1 MHEETLNKERETSW
15 LQSFKKYLT
24 NTLTQQETSS
34 DTTKNTN
41 FKELVRKVTKQQ
53 QQAWGGKDN

>member
-1 MHEETLNKERETSW
+1 M
-15 LQSFKKYLT
+15 
-24 NTLTQQETSS
+24 LTQQETSS